1 MNVWKDSTVTTN
13 FLVLDINSIV
23 FLSYLFQIWKIFIT
37 FLSALICD
45 SCKILGND
53 LNLPSEI
60 YGKNDNE
67 FLEKSD
73 MQEHLNEEDNG
84 AAILNGRLKGN
95 VFRMIIVNLSKRKL
109 SKSETSLLYKNLKS
123 IPTSN
128 TTDKVKRKIVLEAF
142 GTMLLL
148 KSFFWNDEE
157 VLDHDKFKPKS
168 VFNPRNK
175 DAGIEIYLGSLEE

>member
-1 MNVWKDSTVTTN
+1 
-13 FLVLDINSIV
+13 
-23 FLSYLFQIWKIFIT
+23 
-37 FLSALICD
+37 
-45 SCKILGND
+45 
-53 LNLPSEI
+53 
-60 YGKNDNE
+60 
-67 FLEKSD
+67 

-95 VFRMIIVNLSKRKL
+95 VFRMIVVNLSKRKL

-128 TTDKVKRKIVLEAF
+128 TTDKVKRKIELEAF

-175 DAGIEIYLGSLEE
+175 DAGTEIYLGSLEE